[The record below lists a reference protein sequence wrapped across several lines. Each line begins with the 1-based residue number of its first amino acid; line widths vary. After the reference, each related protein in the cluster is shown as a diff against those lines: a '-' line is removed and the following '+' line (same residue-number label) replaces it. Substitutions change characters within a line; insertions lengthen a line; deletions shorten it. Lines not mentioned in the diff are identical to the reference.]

1 MPYQNEV
8 QVAATG
14 TSPGFPSA
22 VFSSPRPYDV
32 LAAKNATLRLRAP
45 SGHVFSF
52 TDLTSAHG
60 AVNFGHLNPAID
72 PFTGLASDLATGFYP
87 PAAASYAEWLCGK
100 LHMETHN
107 VLYRVGG
114 NSAVGAAIG
123 MAQQARKG
131 KILVIDGASH
141 GLGRKARSYRGT
153 DSFVSIA
160 VGREFNAWDGVSC
173 LVYEPIL
180 GGNGGNGANGLVP
193 VPLPWL
199 RGLSQSA
206 QDAGVIVI
214 ADEIQCGFFRFG
226 KLSLAMSEY
235 LHPDMYLFGN
245 SMTNGIYPLSAVVCP
260 KTLDGGVLAG
270 DEGGELIFQT
280 ATLGYQAAECV
291 AKYIDSTDIE
301 GQVEQIH
308 LALGKVG
315 ERLAANPRLSSFHL
329 AGPTLSLE
337 VLDGKA
343 MDLVHACEERC
354 VLVGVGGG
362 RVRLA
367 PPTTIPMEQ
376 LTSALKIVEQAAAG
390 L

>member
-1 MPYQNEV
+1 M
-8 QVAATG
+8 AATG
-14 TSPGFPSA
+14 TSPGFHSA
-22 VFSSPRPYDV
+22 VFSSPRPYEL

-52 TDLTSAHG
+52 TDLTSAQG

-72 PFTGLASDLATGFYP
+72 PLANLASDLAIGFYP
-87 PAAASYAEWLCGK
+87 PAAAAYAEWLCGK
-100 LHMETHN
+100 LHLETHN

-114 NSAVGAAIG
+114 NSAVGAAISV
-123 MAQQARKG
+123 AQRARKG

-160 VGREFNAWDGVSC
+160 AGSEFTAWDGVSC

-180 GGNGGNGANGLVP
+180 GANGSVP
-193 VPLPWL
+193 LPLPWL
-199 RGLSQSA
+199 RALSQSA
-206 QDAGVIVI
+206 QEADVIVI

-235 LHPDMYLFGN
+235 LDPDMYLFGN
-245 SMTNGIYPLSAVVCP
+245 SMTNGVYPLSAVVCR

-270 DEGGELIFQT
+270 DGGGELTFQT

-291 AKYIDSTDIE
+291 ANYIDSTDID
-301 GQVEQIH
+301 GQVEQIN
-308 LALGKVG
+308 LALGEVG

-337 VLDGKA
+337 VLNGRA

-354 VLVGVGGG
+354 VLVGVRGG

-367 PPTTIPMEQ
+367 PPITIPLEQ
-376 LTSALKIVEQAAAG
+376 LASALKVVEQAAVG